1 MRQIKLHLR
10 DHCIETEAK
19 RELIRL
25 MNVFF
30 ECDNPPKDLVE
41 RIGILE
47 KFLTRS
53 DFPSLRSSD
62 MRLSG
67 DIESIVYIT
76 TDDEDNIRLSFED
89 VQ

>member
-1 MRQIKLHLR
+1 MCQVKLHLK

-19 RELIRL
+19 RELRRL
-25 MNVFF
+25 MNIFF
-30 ECDNPPKDLVE
+30 ESDNPPADLIE
-41 RIGILE
+41 SIDILE

-67 DIESIVYIT
+67 DIESIVCIT
-76 TDDEDNIRLSFED
+76 TDEEDNIRVRFENG
-89 VQ
+89 

>member
-1 MRQIKLHLR
+1 MCQVKLHLK

-19 RELIRL
+19 RKLRRL
-25 MNVFF
+25 MNIFF
-30 ECDNPPKDLVE
+30 ENDNPPADLIE
-41 RIGILE
+41 SIDILE

-76 TDDEDNIRLSFED
+76 IDGEDNIRVSFENG
-89 VQ
+89 

>member
-1 MRQIKLHLR
+1 MCQVKLHLK

-19 RELIRL
+19 RELRRL
-25 MNVFF
+25 MNIFF
-30 ECDNPPKDLVE
+30 ESDNPPEDLIE
-41 RIGILE
+41 SIDILE

-67 DIESIVYIT
+67 DIESIVCIT
-76 TDDEDNIRLSFED
+76 RDEEDNLRVSFENG
-89 VQ
+89 